1 MKIRMNKKIGIGAA
15 VAVGTVAVVG
25 TVAKAF
31 GEHGRKSFY
40 KGLDMGKL
48 IGDLTTAEKF
58 SHKQTELHREYDTLQ
73 REHEKLRED
82 YDELSAEYN
91 DILGYYEGE

>member
-1 MKIRMNKKIGIGAA
+1 MRIKMNKKIGIGVA
-15 VAVGTVAVVG
+15 VAVGAVAIVG
-25 TVAKAF
+25 AVAKAF

-40 KGLDMGKL
+40 KGFDTGKL
-48 IGDLTTAEKF
+48 IGDFTTAEKF
-58 SHKQTELHREYDTLQ
+58 AHKQAELHRKYDDLQ
-73 REHEKLRED
+73 RELEKLRED

>member
-1 MKIRMNKKIGIGAA
+1 MRIKMNKKFGIGAA
-15 VAVGTVAVVG
+15 VAVGAVAVVG

-40 KGLDMGKL
+40 KGLDVGKL
-48 IGDLTTAEKF
+48 IGDFTTAEKF
-58 SHKQTELHREYDTLQ
+58 AHKQAELHRKYDVLCK
-73 REHEKLRED
+73 EHEHLREE